1 MPPVQNS
8 YLNSI
13 SFPGFSDNINKTY
26 LDFFKTYKDE
36 SDMLF
41 NVMNLGETAETIK
54 RLDEQD
60 MSQYAHDKPE
70 GVDATRLTFGVAY
83 FKEVLAF
90 RYGAQLQISYEMRTS
105 NRFKIGPAIQR
116 FIQSIPDRKELDR
129 QHYLSFSNVVSYVNM
144 DGRVVDTTA
153 GDGLS
158 YISTVHP
165 LAFSLTTWSN
175 QVAGNPVLSVTALEA
190 AEQLAVTD
198 ILDNFGL
205 PVVMDFTHLIVNKQ
219 DPNTIRVAREILRS
233 TTLVTQANPGVANTF
248 IQKYEL
254 MVLSRV
260 ATTATGALDST
271 KYRWWFLAALKGTNR
286 LQSYEC
292 IWEAPHMN
300 GSPAGSNNGV
310 DAYNDDWTYGA
321 RARYGH
327 AIVSARGIIASFAV

>member
-1 MPPVQNS
+1 MPPVSNS
-8 YLNSI
+8 YLNSLT
-13 SFPGFSDNINKTY
+13 FPGFSDNIEKMY
-26 LDFFKTYKDE
+26 LDFLQVYKDE
-36 SDMLF
+36 SSELF
-41 NVMNLGETAETIK
+41 QIMNLGETAEVIK
-54 RLDEQD
+54 RIDEQD
-60 MSQYAHDKPE
+60 MDQFAHDKPQ

-83 FKEVLAF
+83 FKEILAF
-90 RYGAQLQISYEMRTS
+90 RYGAQLQVSYEMRVS
-105 NRFKIGPAIQR
+105 KRFELGKAISR
-116 FIQSIPDRKELDR
+116 FLESIPSRKELDR
-129 QHYLSFSNVVSYVNM
+129 QHRLGFSNVVSYVNM

-198 ILDNFGL
+198 VLDNFGL
-205 PVVMDFTHLIVNKQ
+205 PVMMEFSHIIVNKQ

-233 TTLVTQANPGVANTF
+233 TTLVTQANPGVVNTF
-248 IQKYEL
+248 MQKYEL
-254 MVLSRV
+254 MDLSKV
-260 ATTATGALDST
+260 ATNANGSLDST
-271 KYRWWFLAALKGTNR
+271 KFRWWFLAALKGTNR

-300 GSPAGSNNGV
+300 PQPAGSNNGI
-310 DAYNDDWTYGA
+310 DAYNDDWTFGA

-327 AIVSARGIIASFAV
+327 GIVSARGLIASFAV